1 MTKEEILKKCVV
13 TEGNVVKLPSGQL
26 SRELYTEVAKALELI
41 GGKWKGGKVA
51 GFVFKEDPTEYLE
64 EISQG
69 IKRNVKKEYQFYG
82 TPDSLADKLVDIAE
96 LRYLANYKTKTNI
109 SILEPSAGQGAIVRA
124 INRILPSQEV
134 DCYELMPLNRKFLQK
149 IPTVNL
155 IGEDFL
161 SSSDKKKYDV
171 IIANPPF
178 SKNQDIT
185 HVRKMYEHLK
195 PNGVLVAIMSSH
207 WQHTNNKVERD
218 FRAWLDN
225 LSAEV
230 QTVAS
235 GEFKE
240 SGTMVQSVIVSFR
253 KIENEAVELVA
264 STQVEELERQ
274 AWIYIDEL
282 KQQYSLISQRPK
294 NEVIEDVLK
303 NVPSI
308 RKEITYEQALPIL
321 RHQMKS
327 DIDVLT
333 SIATPSHKRPKQK
346 LFVSKLIGL
355 QIKLLTFEYE

>member
-1 MTKEEILKKCVV
+1 M
-13 TEGNVVKLPSGQL
+13 
-26 SRELYTEVAKALELI
+26 
-41 GGKWKGGKVA
+41 
-51 GFVFKEDPTEYLE
+51 
-64 EISQG
+64 
-69 IKRNVKKEYQFYG
+69 
-82 TPDSLADKLVDIAE
+82 DIAE

-134 DCYELMPLNRKFLQK
+134 DCYELMPLNRSYLKK

-161 SSSDKKKYDV
+161 STRITQKYDV

-195 PNGVLVAIMSSH
+195 PNGVLVAIMSTH
-207 WQHTNNKVERD
+207 WQHTNNKVERE
-218 FRAWLDN
+218 FRAWLDS

-253 KIENEAVELVA
+253 KKA
-264 STQVEELERQ
+264 STQEVKVSKDSPPAEKVYEDPEVILDRIIKRSEEALNLFKSLNETVTDGNEKQIVKKETYKQKMEREALAFIEDAKKQ
-274 AWIYIDEL
+274 YQYIL
-282 KQQYSLISQRPK
+282 KIPKSQ
-294 NEVIEDVLK
+294 VIEDVLK
-303 NVPSI
+303 ANPSI
-308 RKEITYEQALPIL
+308 RKKITYEQALPIL
-321 RHQMKS
+321 DFQMKS
-327 DIDVLT
+327 AIDLLELVLK
-333 SIATPSHKRPKQK
+333 PSQQRPKQK

-355 QIKLLTFEYE
+355 QIRLLTFEYE